1 MGYHLHMKSKENNDT
16 NELIYGTET
25 DSNFKTKQNKTMVT
39 KGKMLGGG
47 IN

>member
-1 MGYHLHMKSKENNDT
+1 MKSKENNDT

-25 DSNFKTKQNKTMVT
+25 DSNFKKNKTKQNKTMVT